1 MTPEEIK
8 EQRDWLDKLAGYTPG
23 PWFPH
28 DFSGAHDGEPNVRDA
43 CVSCTHPDHMPVCYM
58 GAAEFGW
65 TGQYCLDRANK
76 NARLIA
82 AAPDLRDRY
91 AAALDEIEAISAL
104 LAEARAEALRE
115 AAKICNENRDVS
127 GWVSRDAILALID
140 APCHADVLLELA
152 NASNHPE
159 AI

>member
-91 AAALDEIEAISAL
+91 AAALDEIERL
-104 LAEARAEALRE
+104 RRAA
-115 AAKICNENRDVS
+115 DVS
-127 GWVSRDAILALID
+127 ATIANGALDPTAKEACLRRDLSRVRDHLRAALKG
-140 APCHADVLLELA
+140 ADQ
-152 NASNHPE
+152 
-159 AI
+159 